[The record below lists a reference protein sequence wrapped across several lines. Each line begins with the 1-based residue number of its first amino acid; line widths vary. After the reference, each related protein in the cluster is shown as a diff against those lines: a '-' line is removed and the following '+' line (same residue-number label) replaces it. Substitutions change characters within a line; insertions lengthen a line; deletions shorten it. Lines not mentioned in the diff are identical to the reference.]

1 MARIDAAYNYF
12 MTTYGDNIGSRY
24 ESHKKSE
31 LRDTYNRIIKANKE
45 SPLFKIK
52 DTEDIG
58 QFAIDIKEHANS
70 MAISVSNLSSAG
82 DDISAVL
89 NKRIASS
96 SQPDSVDVLYVGNNE
111 NDAENFNIEVTA
123 LAKPQ
128 VNTGNFLSP
137 DGHDFAEGQYSFDLD
152 IRNHSYEFQFNV
164 NKGENN
170 HTVQSKIV
178 RLLNTSD
185 VGLGAN
191 LISNETTGKNA
202 IQITSKATGLA
213 EDEESIFKIASTI
226 SWRELNTLGID
237 KITQMPSNSSFK
249 LNGNAHQSLS
259 NTFTVNKTYEL
270 NLKSPSTGA
279 VSIGLMNDT
288 EALSTGINQL
298 LDSYNGMLDI
308 GLRYNGAHQN
318 RALFN
323 DISSIAR
330 SQSESLAQVGIS
342 TDELSHLSLDK
353 DALSEV
359 INSENREQAFATLNK
374 LKDSIGKAAS
384 KASINPMA
392 YVDKTIV
399 EYKNPGKTLAAPYA
413 NSAYSGMIVNFGL

>member
-31 LRDTYNRIIKANKE
+31 LRDTYNRIVKANKE

-96 SQPDSVDVLYVGNNE
+96 SQPDSVDVLYVGNSE
-111 NDAENFNIEVTA
+111 DDAENFNIEVTA

-170 HTVQSKIV
+170 HAVQSKIV

-191 LISNETTGKNA
+191 LISNEATGKNA

-270 NLKSPSTGA
+270 NLKSPSKGA

-359 INSENREQAFATLNK
+359 INSENRDQAFATLNK
-374 LKDSIGKAAS
+374 LKESIGKAAS

>member
-31 LRDTYNRIIKANKE
+31 LRDTYNRIVKANKE
-45 SPLFKIK
+45 SPLFKIN

-170 HTVQSKIV
+170 HAVQSKIV

-270 NLKSPSTGA
+270 NLKSPSQGA

>member
-12 MTTYGDNIGSRY
+12 MTTYGEDIGSRY

-31 LRDTYNRIIKANKE
+31 LRDTYNRIVKANKD

-70 MAISVSNLSSAG
+70 MAVSVSNLSSAG

-111 NDAENFNIEVTA
+111 DNAETFNIEVDS

-128 VNTGNFLSP
+128 VNTGNFLTA
-137 DGHDFAEGQYSFDLD
+137 DGHDFADGQYSFDLD

-164 NKGENN
+164 NKGETN
-170 HTVQSKIV
+170 HAVQSKIV

-185 VGLGAN
+185 VGLSAN
-191 LISNETTGKNA
+191 LITTDNGNKNA
-202 IQITSKATGLA
+202 IQITSKATGIS
-213 EDEESIFKIASTI
+213 EDEESLFKIASTI

-237 KITQMPSNSSFK
+237 KITQQPSNSSFR
-249 LNGNAHQSLS
+249 LNGNTHQSLS

-270 NLKSPSTGA
+270 ILKSPSKGA

-298 LDSYNGMLDI
+298 LDSYNGMLDV

-330 SQSESLAQVGIS
+330 SQSESLSQIGIN

-353 DALSEV
+353 ETLSDV
-359 INSENREQAFATLNK
+359 INSPDRDQAFATLNR

-392 YVDKTIV
+392 YVDKTII

-413 NSAYSGMIVNFGL
+413 NSAYSGMMVNYGL